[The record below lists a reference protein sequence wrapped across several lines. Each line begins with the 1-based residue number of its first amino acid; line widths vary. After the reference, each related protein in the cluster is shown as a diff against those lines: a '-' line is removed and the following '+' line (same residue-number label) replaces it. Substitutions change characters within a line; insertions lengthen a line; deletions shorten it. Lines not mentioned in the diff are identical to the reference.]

1 MTHQD
6 GRPSVANLLEFLEW
20 IAARPRTYAE
30 TIEAWRT
37 SCRRFSAWEDA
48 TGNGLVRMEPG
59 EGTTLGQ
66 TAVRLTERGI
76 AFLNG
81 SEP

>member
-1 MTHQD
+1 MAHLC
-6 GRPSVANLLEFLEW
+6 P
-20 IAARPRTYAE
+20 
-30 TIEAWRT
+30 
-37 SCRRFSAWEDA
+37 RFSAWEDA